1 MPLINED
8 WLDLLNQ
15 KNQILQEN
23 YAVFKSSLKE
33 SKLIEL
39 IPKKMSVKHFALS
52 NATQGH

>member
-1 MPLINED
+1 MPLINEN

-15 KNQILQEN
+15 KNQSLQEN

-39 IPKKMSVKHFALS
+39 IPKKMSAKHFTLS
-52 NATQGH
+52 DATQGH